1 MTHKTVKLSRRNFL
15 ETTAAGAAG
24 VVLSSSARSA
34 LGDSI
39 RDVRGANGRIN
50 IGMIGPGERGSG
62 LVRSLATLENV
73 KIISICDIY
82 EPNLKKGAQ
91 LAASQPKE
99 FTDYRKI
106 IEDKEVDAVVIATP
120 LHLHH
125 EMTLAALAAK
135 KHVFVEKTLA
145 YTPEQCD
152 QMVKAA
158 KANPSLVVQ
167 VGFQRHHY
175 PIVRKVVQMAHEGA
189 FGKVT
194 HIRCNWHRNA
204 NWRRPVPQSTFD
216 PRPWGYPDLEHLIN
230 WRMYKKYSQGLM
242 AELGSHMMEVV
253 NLIYSSMPA
262 AVTGFGGIDYW
273 KDGRETFDNVNVI
286 YNYPGGQK
294 AMFTSIT
301 TNVHYDQRIQ
311 IMGTEGTFDMNWN
324 TGTYYREKAANAKD
338 SGEKESTAPIQ
349 VEESLVI
356 TATGETM
363 KRGPGESRGTQVG
376 QGTQGRVDPTKL
388 ALQEFITCV
397 REGKKSDVDF
407 EAGRR
412 AAYSILLANKAM
424 EEGRVIK
431 F

>member
-1 MTHKTVKLSRRNFL
+1 MTHKTVKLTRRNFL
-15 ETTAAGAAG
+15 ETTTAGAAG
-24 VVLSSSARSA
+24 VMLSSSVRSV
-34 LGDSI
+34 LGN
-39 RDVRGANGRIN
+39 VKGANGQIN

-106 IEDKEVDAVVIATP
+106 IEDKDVNAVVIATP

-125 EMTLAALAAK
+125 EMTLAALNAG

-145 YTPEQCD
+145 YSTEQCD

-158 KANPSLVVQ
+158 NAHPKQVVQ

-175 PIVRKVVQMAHEGA
+175 PIVRKVVQMAHDGA

-216 PRPWGYPDLEHLIN
+216 PRPFGYPDLEHLIN

-253 NLIYSSMPA
+253 NLIYDSMPS

-273 KDGRETFDNVNVI
+273 KDGRETYDNVNVI

-311 IMGTEGTFDMNWN
+311 IMGTEGTFDMNWT
-324 TGTYYREKAANAKD
+324 TGTYYREKDPN
-338 SGEKESTAPIQ
+338 STAKT
-349 VEESLVI
+349 EESLVI

-363 KRGPGESRGTQVG
+363 KRGPGESRGTQVEG
-376 QGTQGRVDPTKL
+376 GGTQGRVDPTKL
-388 ALQEFITCV
+388 ALEEFIACV

-407 EAGRR
+407 EAGRK
-412 AAYSILLANKAM
+412 AAYAILLANKAM